1 MGTTQGI
8 YNSEFASID
17 RGFLLWI
24 RTSVKEYMIRNLLL
38 TVGKLADFRTKAVAA
53 PKQSLYS
60 SAKVV

>member
-24 RTSVKEYMIRNLLL
+24 RTSVKEHMIRNLFL
-38 TVGKLADFRTKAVAA
+38 TAGKLADSWTKAEAA
-53 PKQSLYS
+53 PKQSL
-60 SAKVV
+60 